1 MKPMDRYLDRLAAA
15 AWQQSQRP
23 VSAERFGTG
32 PSRDASFLKCRA
44 VGRLEPRSRAGTADC
59 WNAPAS
65 TPPWA
70 QEHDFEIPVAV
81 HAPRERCVFLQDVA
95 GSCRVADGL
104 HHDRAPISDEITC
117 ESAGIRDGPEELW
130 AGGDRHQGQRL
141 AERGRWRLQGRH
153 ISRERGA
160 LIGRSIDAALG
171 AAGSDR
177 RFRRDFPEQDQV
189 RKSG

>member
-1 MKPMDRYLDRLAAA
+1 MFP
-15 AWQQSQRP
+15 
-23 VSAERFGTG
+23 
-32 PSRDASFLKCRA
+32 
-44 VGRLEPRSRAGTADC
+44 
-59 WNAPAS
+59 
-65 TPPWA
+65 
-70 QEHDFEIPVAV
+70 QE
-81 HAPRERCVFLQDVA
+81 VA
-95 GSCRVADGL
+95 GSCRVIKGL
-104 HHDRAPISDEITC
+104 HHDRVPISDEITR
-117 ESAGIRDGPEELW
+117 ESAEIRDGPAELW

-141 AERGRWRLQGRH
+141 ADSGRWRLQGRH

>member
-1 MKPMDRYLDRLAAA
+1 MERMDRHLDRLAAA
-15 AWQQSQRP
+15 AWSESQRHLSP
-23 VSAERFGTG
+23 ERFGTD
-32 PSRDASFLKCRA
+32 PSRDAGFLEGRA
-44 VGRLEPRSRAGTADC
+44 VGGLELRSRAGTAGC
-59 WNAPAS
+59 RNAPAS
-65 TPPWA
+65 APPRA
-70 QEHDFEIPVAV
+70 QEHDFEVSVAV
-81 HAPRERCVFLQDVA
+81 HAPRKRCVFSQEVA
-95 GSCRVADGL
+95 GSCRVIEGL
-104 HHDRAPISDEITC
+104 HHDRAPISDEIKR
-117 ESAGIRDGPEELW
+117 ESAGIRDGPAELW

-141 AERGRWRLQGRH
+141 ADSGRWRLQGRH